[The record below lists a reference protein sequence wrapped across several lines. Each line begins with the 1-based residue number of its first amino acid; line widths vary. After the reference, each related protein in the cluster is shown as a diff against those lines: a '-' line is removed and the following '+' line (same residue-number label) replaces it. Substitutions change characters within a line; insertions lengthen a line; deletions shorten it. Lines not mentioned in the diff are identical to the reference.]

1 MRWQVG
7 IAGALPH
14 DNTGKFWFVLH
25 LFVNPWVISGII
37 STFFAGITWMLTMT
51 KFELSYAYPFISLN
65 FVLVLMASVLFFNE
79 DISPKKILGTIIIM
93 IGLMIISKG

>member
-1 MRWQVG
+1 
-7 IAGALPH
+7 
-14 DNTGKFWFVLH
+14 
-25 LFVNPWVISGII
+25 
-37 STFFAGITWMLTMT
+37 MLTMT